1 MKEEGPQTFI
11 QDFRPGMKRINCRMI
26 VLEKSLFNVFQFHYD
41 INLQSC
47 YIAELAPTRSGR
59 LFQFLVADN
68 SASIFFSVFDEL
80 GEAIET
86 GDILSLHLGHNAIF
100 FF

>member
-26 VLEKSLFNVFQFHYD
+26 VLEKT
-41 INLQSC
+41 
-47 YIAELAPTRSGR
+47 ELAPTRSGR